1 MENLSQR
8 EINGFLSEKH
18 VEEILS
24 RRELINGC
32 SIEKPYIQDGQVFT
46 LKLENGLIM
55 KISKDLIISLREL
68 IRREPYDSFMYYEP
82 VEPNV
87 SSNFYFLPSGRDLE
101 VNGERVIV
109 VRESNDTTSFIIEL
123 GRADIKVSKQLVKS
137 LSDMIDPDELWTIG
151 YGKDYIITPRPRYFF
166 R

>member
-68 IRREPYDSFMYYEP
+68 IRRGPYEP
-82 VEPNV
+82 VCYPTYQV
-87 SSNFYFLPSGRDLE
+87 STQFYFLHLERDLE